1 MRTVSLPVR
10 WLVWTLASTFLV
22 SIFPACEEI
31 GLGPEEE
38 PPSRIRELRKPDWKT
53 KADYPQVAEDTA
65 KPSVIEPTPTIP
77 AELAPEGAF
86 AIVLDRYKNTTRASE
101 RARAVEEV
109 VPDMTAGDV
118 TRALEGIRS
127 GRRLDAEVGMA
138 LITAY
143 YTPLKEWSKI
153 LDAYKELFKNV
164 PELRFDPRHIL
175 EHAWTL
181 YKLGKYEEALARAEE
196 AETYFHNLAEGQST
210 LEFRAR
216 LLECKAWCYE
226 GQYRNSVAQGE
237 DDDVVAL
244 WRSRALQ
251 AWEAYRDLLKPYED
265 KGRSYAERVA
275 KAEDHISGFKS
286 RGD

>member
-1 MRTVSLPVR
+1 MGSYRPTYR
-10 WLVWTLASTFLV
+10 RLVGPFLGAV
-22 SIFPACEEI
+22 ILGAVACEEI
-31 GLGPEEE
+31 GWGPEEE

-53 KADYPQVAEDTA
+53 KADLPPRLES
-65 KPSVIEPTPTIP
+65 PSQAPRVEATPEIVP
-77 AELAPEGAF
+77 EESPEGAF
-86 AIVLDRYKNTTRASE
+86 AIVLERYKNTTRANE

-118 TRALEGIRS
+118 TRALEGIKS
-127 GRRLDAEVGMA
+127 GKRLDAEVGMA

-164 PELRFDPRHIL
+164 PELRFDPRYIL

-181 YKLGKYEEALARAEE
+181 YKLGEYEKALKRTEDAELH
-196 AETYFHNLAEGQST
+196 FDNLAKGRST

-216 LLECKAWCYE
+216 LLECRAWCYE
-226 GQYRNSVAQGE
+226 GLYRKSIAQGG
-237 DDDVVAL
+237 DDETVAL

-251 AWEAYRDLLKPYED
+251 AWTAYRDLLKPHENEGTRI
-265 KGRSYAERVA
+265 KERLA
-275 KAEDHISGFKS
+275 MAEDHIAGFKS
-286 RGD
+286 RSE